1 MSSATSKQ
9 PRRGHD
15 FGANPGL
22 TFTTVST
29 EGQDSTTPL
38 NLGSTAHVM
47 CDSVK
52 CCFRATAT
60 GSVHTQSP
68 SADKREIKI
77 LINSLP
83 TFQGR

>member
-47 CDSVK
+47 CDSGK
-52 CCFRATAT
+52 YCFRATAT